1 MQHSNLNGLHL
12 FQGVIRAVTGYDFVL
27 AGGCVRDVLH
37 DKTPKDY
44 DAILCM
50 GSEDYGRAFEVV
62 QELSERLSIQG
73 IKSNCYLAYGVN
85 LGEEVPAGAFEET
98 FLACMKTSIAGRDVD
113 LLLSRKPHIADHCIM
128 HDCNLNMVWLDA
140 DKADG
145 YGGVRLPAAK
155 LEFRPG
161 ICKERVD
168 YITEKMRG
176 YGYASSHS
184 V

>member
-12 FQGVIRAVTGYDFVL
+12 FQEVIRAVTGYDFVL

-44 DAILCM
+44 DAILCV
-50 GSEDYGRAFEVV
+50 GSDDYSKAFAMV
-62 QELSERLSIQG
+62 QEISEVLSMQG
-73 IKSNCYLAYGVN
+73 FASKCYAAYGVN
-85 LGEEVPAGAFEET
+85 NTGNRTGAFEET
-98 FLACMKTSIAGRDVD
+98 FLACMKTNIAGWDVD

-140 DKADG
+140 GKADG

-176 YGYASSHS
+176 YGYAD
-184 V
+184 